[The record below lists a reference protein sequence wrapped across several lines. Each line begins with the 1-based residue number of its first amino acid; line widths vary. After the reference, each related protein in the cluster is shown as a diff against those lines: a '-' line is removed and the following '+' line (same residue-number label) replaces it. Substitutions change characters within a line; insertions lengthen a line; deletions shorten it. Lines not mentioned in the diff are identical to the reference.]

1 MRFSE
6 QITQELQARILKE
19 EVHLGERLPSEIELA
34 KEFQVS
40 RTVIR
45 ESMRQLETL
54 GLVRIKKGPKG
65 GIFANDDFDK
75 PLSTSLKGLLEFGQ
89 VTPDNIFAIRLLVE
103 PFSTAEAAKWATDM
117 DMSILRSLLEKSE
130 KKFDDVEYLQN
141 NRGKFHV
148 QLAKAS
154 GNPILAMFMNSLI
167 EIFREYLVD
176 FKDLKFEQQAVLSHW
191 KILEA
196 IQSRNPE
203 EARRIMEHDILEMQD
218 IYLSYKKKGHHHS

>member
-1 MRFSE
+1 MRYSE

-19 EVHLGERLPSEIELA
+19 EVQLGERLPSEIELA

-45 ESMRQLETL
+45 ESMRQLEIL
-54 GLVRIKKGPKG
+54 GLVKIKKGPKG
-65 GIFANDDFDK
+65 GIFANDHFDK
-75 PLSTSLKGLLEFGQ
+75 PLSASLGGLLEFGQ

-103 PFSTAEAAKWATDM
+103 PFSTAEAAKWATDL
-117 DMSILRSLLEKSE
+117 DINILHALLEKS
-130 KKFDDVEYLQN
+130 KKNINDVDYLQN

-176 FKDLKFEQQAVLSHW
+176 FKDLKFEQQAVQSHW

-203 EARRIMEHDILEMQD
+203 DARQIMEHDIHEMQV
-218 IYLSYKKKGHHHS
+218 IYLTYKKKEGRHS